1 MAVVEALIVSMHYNC
16 RLHLATRDEAGLPM
30 ILNLFPQRPDH
41 PLADGK
47 ELKRIVAE
55 LLVERPGNAVD
66 EVTSWFE
73 SLKHARNFRVDHYF
87 DVLRRLDE
95 AAQPHLRRL
104 ARDYIQSRHLS
115 PAEKSRIW
123 TRCHGFWNEV
133 AASYSLCLAR
143 ARLDPRRKG
152 SDALKASLP
161 LAEARLLAARRC
173 QLKWLAYRY
182 AAAGPELWQALGA
195 SYLAAEQAGY
205 AQKSVQLYPG
215 QHGLSNVQQQYTH
228 ALVFCLSSM
237 DGLLPEQIELADRLI
252 AHFLPA
258 FVLFPAPRPDSVYW
272 VDAGSGEPPTRLAR
286 RPVAVAASLR
296 YLSPVPALAALNELT
311 HRLEHGDLP
320 ADLNLGGEYPPKLV
334 LTVLRHLRPYWAQ
347 QPPQREHRRH
357 PIRTQ
362 MTVLEGFEQCYM
374 VFAGATL
381 QLQGDPAR
389 QQWLVDNISLGG
401 FRALLDGSSE
411 GRVRLGALL
420 CMQAEGS
427 DNWLLGVV
435 RRLGAL
441 PGGVATVGVQV
452 LSRRARSVD
461 LRPRRSGFAAAV
473 AIPGICLYDE
483 HGAAADVLRI
493 LLPLGGFQVRENL
506 DLNLDGG
513 LSVLVPLE
521 VEESGGDFEIAR
533 FRRERVG

>member
-1 MAVVEALIVSMHYNC
+1 MHYNC

-47 ELKRIVAE
+47 ELKRIIAE

-87 DVLRRLDE
+87 DVLRQLDE

-104 ARDYIQSRHLS
+104 ARDYIQSPHLS
-115 PAEKSRIW
+115 PAEQSRIW

-133 AASYSLCLAR
+133 AASYSLCTTR
-143 ARLDPRRKG
+143 ARLDPRSKG
-152 SDALKASLP
+152 SEALKAVLP
-161 LAEARLLAARRC
+161 LAEARQLAARRC

-182 AAAGPELWQALGA
+182 AAAGAELWQALGA

-215 QHGLSNVQQQYTH
+215 QHGLSTVQQQYTH
-228 ALVFCLSSM
+228 ALVFCSSSM

-252 AHFLPA
+252 AHFLSA
-258 FVLFPAPRPDSVYW
+258 FVLLPAPRTDSVYW
-272 VDAGSGEPPTRLAR
+272 VDAASGEPPTRLSR
-286 RPVAVAASLR
+286 RPAVVRASLR
-296 YLSPVPALAALNELT
+296 YLSPAPALTALNELT

-334 LTVLRHLRPYWAQ
+334 LAVLRHLRPYWAL
-347 QPPQREHRRH
+347 QPPQRQHRRH
-357 PIRTQ
+357 AIRTQ
-362 MTVLEGFEQCYM
+362 MTVIEGFEQCYM

-401 FRALLDGSSE
+401 FRALLDRSSE
-411 GRVRLGALL
+411 AKVRLGALL

-441 PGGVATVGVQV
+441 ADGVATVGVQV

-473 AIPGICLYDE
+473 AIPGIYFGEE
-483 HGAAADVLRI
+483 HGAADVLRI

-533 FRRERVG
+533 FRQERVG